1 LRRGD
6 EITFA
11 TALHAAGGRAPRAP
25 ACRCSAGRSEPQENL
40 MPVLLRNATADGS
53 GPVIHWPGG
62 AGTFWIDGIAADA
75 DVTLER
81 ELLGD

>member
-1 LRRGD
+1 
-6 EITFA
+6 
-11 TALHAAGGRAPRAP
+11 
-25 ACRCSAGRSEPQENL
+25 